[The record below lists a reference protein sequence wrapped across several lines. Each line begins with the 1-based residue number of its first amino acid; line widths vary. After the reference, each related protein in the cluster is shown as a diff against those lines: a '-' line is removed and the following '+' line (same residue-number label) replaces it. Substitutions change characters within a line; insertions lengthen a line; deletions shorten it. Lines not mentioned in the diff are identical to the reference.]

1 MQHEATSSLVSIPVT
16 LTRAITSN
24 AYSATLILSEN
35 DEHVK
40 LYNNRVIFEQGK
52 NSATVYVD
60 FSGIQEGHS
69 CSCLLSLSPADAA
82 TGGEYTSIRITLSR
96 RSWIT
101 IGYVNY
107 NSEFLEAETE
117 NVRLEQM
124 EGTGNYRLVNPF
136 GEGYDLRLT
145 IDNDNSIY
153 VEPQPCFDSTYGLV
167 YMRGYANSDESNYAG
182 TYDPSTRLVSML
194 ISYYVPGVGRFPTST
209 DSFYMP

>member
-40 LYNNRVIFEQGK
+40 LNNSRVVFDEGK
-52 NSATVYVD
+52 SSATVYID

-69 CSCLLSLSPADAA
+69 CSCLLYLSPEDAA
-82 TGGEYTSIRITLSR
+82 TGGEYTSIRITVV
-96 RSWIT
+96 RSSWNYL
-101 IGYVNY
+101 GYVNY
-107 NSEFLEAETE
+107 NSEFAGTMS
-117 NVRLEQM
+117 VRLEQM
-124 EGTGNYRLVNPF
+124 TGTGNYRLVNPF
-136 GEGYDLRLT
+136 GEGYDIRLI

-153 VEPQPCFDSTYGLV
+153 VEPQPCFGSTYGLV

>member
-1 MQHEATSSLVSIPVT
+1 VT

-82 TGGEYTSIRITLSR
+82 TGGEYTSIRITVV
-96 RSWIT
+96 RSSWNYL
-101 IGYVNY
+101 GYVNY
-107 NSEFLEAETE
+107 DSEFGGTMS
-117 NVRLEQM
+117 VRLEQM
-124 EGTGNYRLVNPF
+124 TGTGNYRLVNPF
-136 GEGYDLRLT
+136 GEGYDIRLI

-153 VEPQPCFDSTYGLV
+153 VEPQPCFNSSYGLV
-167 YMRGYANSDESNYAG
+167 YMRGYVNSDESNYAG
-182 TYDPSTRLVSML
+182 TYNPSTRLVSMQ